1 MTPER
6 AERPKGL
13 EGVAQPDRRAR
24 QRLEREWSSR
34 MAMELYPKA
43 WRLDILDSTQ

>member
-6 AERPKGL
+6 AEKPKGL

-24 QRLEREWSSR
+24 QRLERVVIPHGDGVVPEGLE
-34 MAMELYPKA
+34 AGYPG
-43 WRLDILDSTQ
+43 